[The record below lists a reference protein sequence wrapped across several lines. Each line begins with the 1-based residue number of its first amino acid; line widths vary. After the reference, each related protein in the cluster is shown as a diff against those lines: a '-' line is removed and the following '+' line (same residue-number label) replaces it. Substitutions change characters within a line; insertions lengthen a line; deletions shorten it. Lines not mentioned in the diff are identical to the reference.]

1 MGLSRKRQREL
12 NRLKHQTEE
21 LLADQREVLEHASK
35 VVRSASRQAANYAR
49 EEVAPRVRDTYED
62 KVRPA
67 FKHGVEGAR
76 SVAHSGR
83 ERVAD
88 DIVPALTSALGV
100 AIAALESGKKK
111 AQLTASKTGLVEAPK
126 SSSGPGKY
134 IFLGVAIV
142 AAAGVAYAAW
152 QTLRA
157 DDSLWVEDEPEAEE
171 SETDDSQAVGV

>member
-21 LLADQREVLEHASK
+21 LLADQRDVLEHASK

-49 EEVAPRVRDTYED
+49 EEVGPRVRDTFD
-62 KVRPA
+62 DHVRPA
-67 FKHGVEGAR
+67 VRHGFEATR
-76 SVAHSGR
+76 SAAHHGR
-83 ERVAD
+83 EKVAD
-88 DIVPALTSALGV
+88 DVIPALTSALGV

-111 AQLTASKTGLVEAPK
+111 AQLTASKTGLVEPPK
-126 SSSGPGKY
+126 SSSGPAKY

-142 AAAGVAYAAW
+142 AVAGVAYAAW

-157 DDSLWVEDEPEAEE
+157 DDSLWVEDEPEPE
-171 SETDDSQAVGV
+171 SEEIEPADV

>member
-49 EEVAPRVRDTYED
+49 EEVGPRVRDTYED

-67 FKHGVEGAR
+67 LRHGVEGAR
-76 SVAHSGR
+76 SAAHSGR
-83 ERVAD
+83 EKVSD
-88 DIVPALTSALGV
+88 DIIPALTSALGV

-111 AQLTASKTGLVEAPK
+111 AQLTASKTGLVDPPK

-157 DDSLWVEDEPEAEE
+157 DDSLWVEDEPEPEE
-171 SETDDSQAVGV
+171 ADTDESQAVGV

>member
-12 NRLKHQTEE
+12 KQLKHQTEE
-21 LLADQREVLEHASK
+21 LFADQREVLEHASK

-49 EEVAPRVRDTYED
+49 EEVGPRVRDTFD
-62 KVRPA
+62 DRVRPA
-67 FKHGVEGAR
+67 VRHGFEATR
-76 SVAHSGR
+76 SVARDGR
-83 ERVAD
+83 ERVSD
-88 DIVPALTSALGV
+88 DIIPALTSALGV
-100 AIAALESGKKK
+100 AIAALESGKKRV
-111 AQLTASKTGLVEAPK
+111 QLTASKTGLVEPPK
-126 SSSGPGKY
+126 SSSGPAKY

-171 SETDDSQAVGV
+171 AEAVEV